1 MRYNLKKKIIYS
13 IIILALLFGMSYVAI
28 FGMKDGYGSIGQI
41 KQGLDLA
48 GGVSITYEI
57 QEDNPSD
64 QDVSDTIYKLQQR
77 VTNYSTEAEVYKE
90 GGNRITVEIPDVT
103 DANAILEEL
112 GQPGTLM
119 FLDSDGYTKFSN
131 GEECTPLLTGSDVKN
146 AVAGADTSQSST
158 SKYVVSLEFND
169 EGKQKFADATS
180 ANVGKIIY
188 IVYDGKVV
196 SAPRVNEAITGGS
209 AQIDGMS
216 SYDEANTLASY
227 VRIGAMPLELK
238 EMRSQV
244 VGAKLGETAIQTS
257 LLAGAIGLAILCLF
271 MIIAYRV
278 PGVAACLALVIYVA
292 LDIFILSVYE
302 ITLTLSG
309 IAGIV
314 LSIGMA
320 VDANVVIFSRIR
332 EEIGAG
338 KSVDAAI
345 EQGFKKAM
353 SAVVD
358 GNVTTIIAA
367 LVLYLR
373 GSGSVKGFAVTLGI
387 GVVLSM
393 FTALVISKTIVRLL
407 YNFGCKSEKLYG
419 SVRHKKIFDFVSMRK
434 ATFAI
439 PGVIL
444 AICIIVMIVFTANG
458 KGALNY
464 SLDFAGGTS
473 TTVTFAEEMSLA
485 DIDANVIP
493 VIREAAGVA
502 NVQQQKVTDSTQV
515 VFKTDELSLAQRE
528 ALNTALDN
536 KFGVADSD
544 IDSQSISSTVSSEM
558 KQDAVIA
565 TVLAIICIL
574 IYVWFRFKDIS
585 FAGSTVL
592 ALVHDVAI
600 VFTFYVFS
608 RLSVGGT
615 FIACMLTI
623 VGYSVNSTIV
633 IFDRVRD
640 TINSAADKSRLDYK
654 QVVNESITNTLTRSI
669 NTSLTTFIMLAVLY
683 IFGVATIREFALPLM
698 VGIIAGA
705 FSSVFLTG
713 NMWLIFRAAKEKH
726 QAKSA
731 AREAEKEKRA
741 EAEAAKNLSNSK
753 KKKKDKKNNED

>member
-77 VTNYSTEAEVYKE
+77 VMSYSEEAKVYKE

-493 VIREAAGVA
+493 VIREATGVA

-528 ALNTALDN
+528 ALNTALEN

-640 TINSAADKSRLDYK
+640 TINSAADKSKLDYK

>member
-103 DANAILEEL
+103 DANEILEEL

-271 MIIAYRV
+271 MIIVYRV

-528 ALNTALDN
+528 ALNTALEN

-640 TINSAADKSRLDYK
+640 TINSAADKSKLDYK

>member
-119 FLDSDGYTKFSN
+119 FLDNDGYTKFSN

-271 MIIAYRV
+271 MIIVYRV

-493 VIREAAGVA
+493 VIREATGVA

-528 ALNTALDN
+528 ALNTALEN

-640 TINSAADKSRLDYK
+640 TINSAADKSKLDYK

>member
-271 MIIAYRV
+271 MIIVYRV
-278 PGVAACLALVIYVA
+278 PGVAACIALVIYVA

-528 ALNTALDN
+528 ALNTALEN

-640 TINSAADKSRLDYK
+640 TINSAADKSKLDYK

-713 NMWLIFRAAKEKH
+713 NMWLVFRAAKEKH

>member
-209 AQIDGMS
+209 AQINGMS

-528 ALNTALDN
+528 ALNTALEN

-640 TINSAADKSRLDYK
+640 TINSAADKSKLDYK

>member
-528 ALNTALDN
+528 ALNTALEN

-640 TINSAADKSRLDYK
+640 TINSAADKSKLDYK

-698 VGIIAGA
+698 IGIIAGA

>member
-1 MRYNLKKKIIYS
+1 
-13 IIILALLFGMSYVAI
+13 MSYVAI

-528 ALNTALDN
+528 ALNTALEN

-640 TINSAADKSRLDYK
+640 TINSAADKSKLDYK

-731 AREAEKEKRA
+731 AREAEKRREQRRKLQRISAIQRKRR
-741 EAEAAKNLSNSK
+741 KIRRITKINLTSERIYACGLYSVAGIIL
-753 KKKKDKKNNED
+753 

>member
-77 VTNYSTEAEVYKE
+77 VTNYSTEAELYKE

-528 ALNTALDN
+528 ALNTALEN

-640 TINSAADKSRLDYK
+640 TINSAADKSKLDYK

>member
-278 PGVAACLALVIYVA
+278 PGVAACLALVTYVA

-444 AICIIVMIVFTANG
+444 AICIIVMTVFTANG

-528 ALNTALDN
+528 ALNTALEN

-600 VFTFYVFS
+600 VFTFYVLS

-640 TINSAADKSRLDYK
+640 TINSAADKSKLDYK

>member
-271 MIIAYRV
+271 MIIVYRV

-528 ALNTALDN
+528 ALNTALEN

-640 TINSAADKSRLDYK
+640 TINSAADKSKLDYK

-741 EAEAAKNLSNSK
+741 ESEAAKNLSNSK

>member
-493 VIREAAGVA
+493 VIREATGVA

-528 ALNTALDN
+528 ALNTALEN

-640 TINSAADKSRLDYK
+640 TIKSAADKSKLDYK

>member
-493 VIREAAGVA
+493 VIREATEVA

-528 ALNTALDN
+528 ALNTALEN

-640 TINSAADKSRLDYK
+640 TINSAADKSKLDYK

>member
-528 ALNTALDN
+528 ALNTALEN

-600 VFTFYVFS
+600 VFAFYVFS

-640 TINSAADKSRLDYK
+640 TINSAADKSKLDYK

>member
-439 PGVIL
+439 PSVIL

-493 VIREAAGVA
+493 VIREATGVA

-528 ALNTALDN
+528 ALNTALEN

-640 TINSAADKSRLDYK
+640 TINSAADKSKLDYK

>member
-196 SAPRVNEAITGGS
+196 RAPRVNEAITGGS

-271 MIIAYRV
+271 MIIVYRV

-493 VIREAAGVA
+493 VIREATGVA

-528 ALNTALDN
+528 ALNTALEN

-640 TINSAADKSRLDYK
+640 TINSAADKSKLDYK